1 MWNYYCI
8 AARLI
13 FNALRFRYARI
24 RVRPL
29 KPAALSLAVTNRCNS
44 HCIMCNIWKSAR
56 DNPEIKSQELSLHEI
71 IDILSSPVFSELVEL
86 DLTGGEPHLRDDLVN
101 IVLRI
106 AHLKNDRLSRLR
118 SIIITSNGFL
128 TGRILASYREILSA
142 LRGTNVDL
150 VSVVSLDG
158 IGEIHDLVRGTP
170 NAFRLASETL
180 VGLSELKKE
189 YPNLIVGIKTTILPQ
204 NIAVLDDILGF
215 ALSNGFF
222 HIISPVFFT
231 VARFKNIDKRSELEP
246 EPHTYRKLAELYNRD
261 ELRTGYFY
269 SMMRRFLTEGRKL
282 WTCAALYSY
291 LFIDFDGK
299 VYPCELSP
307 EPLGNVKEQDITEI
321 WNSPWA
327 RGWRKRIE
335 RMECCQTCQEPGAVR
350 YSAFIE
356 GLSYLRFL
364 VKSGKHAY
372 EASFYGEGYSKYASK
387 LR

>member
-106 AHLKNDRLSRLR
+106 AHLKKDRLSRLR

-128 TGRILASYREILSA
+128 TGRILASYREIMSA

-170 NAFRLASETL
+170 GAFRLASETL
-180 VGLSELKKE
+180 AGLSELKKE

-204 NIAVLDDILGF
+204 NIAILDDILGF

-231 VARFKNIDKRSELEP
+231 VARYKNIDKRSELEP
-246 EPHTYRKLAELYNRD
+246 EPRTYKKLAELYNRD

-269 SMMRRFLTEGRKL
+269 SMMGRFLTEGRKL

-307 EPLGNVKEQDITEI
+307 EPLGNVKEQDVTEI
-321 WNSPWA
+321 WNSPRA
-327 RGWRKRIE
+327 RGWRKHIE

>member
-1 MWNYYCI
+1 MWNYYRI

-24 RVRPL
+24 RVRPF

-44 HCIMCNIWKSAR
+44 HCIMCNIWKSAQ
-56 DNPEIKSQELSLHEI
+56 DNPGIKSQELSPQEI
-71 IDILSSPVFSELVEL
+71 IDILSSPLLSDLVEL
-86 DLTGGEPHLRDDLVN
+86 DLTGGEPHLRNDLVD

-106 AHLKNDRLSRLR
+106 ARLKKDRLSRLR

-142 LRGTNVDL
+142 LKGTNVDL
-150 VSVVSLDG
+150 VSVISLDG
-158 IGEIHDLVRGTP
+158 IGEIHDSVRGTP
-170 NAFRLASETL
+170 GAFKLASETL
-180 VGLSELKKE
+180 AGLSELKKE

-204 NIAVLDDILGF
+204 NIAVLGDILGF
-215 ALSNGFF
+215 ASSNGFF
-222 HIISPVFFT
+222 HIISPALFT
-231 VARFKNIDKRSELEP
+231 EARFKNIDKRGELEP
-246 EPHTYRKLAELYNRD
+246 EPHAYKELAELYSRD

-269 SMMRRFLTEGRKL
+269 SMMRHFLAEGRKL
-282 WTCAALYSY
+282 WTCAALYNY

-307 EPLGNVKEQDITEI
+307 ESLGNVKKQDITEI
-321 WNSPWA
+321 WNSQRV

-335 RMECCQTCQEPGAVR
+335 RLERCQTCQEPGAIR

-364 VKSGKHAY
+364 VKSGKHGF

-387 LR
+387 SR

>member
-1 MWNYYCI
+1 MWNYYRI

-13 FNALRFRYARI
+13 LNALRFRYARI
-24 RVRPL
+24 RVRSL

-44 HCIMCNIWKSAR
+44 HCIMCNIWKSAQ
-56 DNPEIKSQELSLHEI
+56 DNPGIKSQELSLHEI
-71 IDILSSPVFSELVEL
+71 INILSSPVFADLVEL
-86 DLTGGEPHLRDDLVN
+86 DLTGGEPHLRDDLVA
-101 IVLRI
+101 IILRI
-106 AHLKNDRLSRLR
+106 VRLKKDRLSRLR

-142 LRGTNVDL
+142 LKGTNVDL

-158 IGEIHDLVRGTP
+158 VGEIHDLVRGTP
-170 NAFRLASETL
+170 GAFRLASETL
-180 VGLSELKKE
+180 AGLSELKKE

-204 NIAVLDDILGF
+204 NIAILDDILGF

-246 EPHTYRKLAELYNRD
+246 EPHTHKKLAELYNRD

-269 SMMRRFLTEGRKL
+269 SMMRRFLAEGRKL

-307 EPLGNVKEQDITEI
+307 EPLGNVKEQDVTEI
-321 WNSPWA
+321 WNSPRV

-364 VKSGKHAY
+364 VKSGKY
-372 EASFYGEGYSKYASK
+372 GYKASFYGEGYSKYASE

>member
-1 MWNYYCI
+1 MWNYYRI

-29 KPAALSLAVTNRCNS
+29 KPAALSLAITNRCNS

-56 DNPEIKSQELSLHEI
+56 GNPGIKSQELSLHEI

-106 AHLKNDRLSRLR
+106 PHLKKDRLSRLR

-150 VSVVSLDG
+150 VSVVSVDG

-170 NAFRLASETL
+170 GAFRLASETL
-180 VGLSELKKE
+180 AGLSELKKE

-204 NIAVLDDILGF
+204 NIAILDDILGF

-231 VARFKNIDKRSELEP
+231 AARFKNTDKRSELEP
-246 EPHTYRKLAELYNRD
+246 EPHAYKKLAELYSRE
-261 ELRTGYFY
+261 ELRAGYFY
-269 SMMRRFLTEGRKL
+269 SMTRRFLTEGRKL

-364 VKSGKHAY
+364 VKSGKQGY
-372 EASFYGEGYSKYASK
+372 EASFYGEGYSKYVSE

>member
-1 MWNYYCI
+1 MWNYYRI
-8 AARLI
+8 TARLI

-56 DNPEIKSQELSLHEI
+56 DNPGIKSQELSPREI
-71 IDILSSPVFSELVEL
+71 IDILSSLLFSDLIEL
-86 DLTGGEPHLRDDLVN
+86 DLTGGEPHLRDDLVD
-101 IVLRI
+101 IVLQI
-106 AHLKNDRLSRLR
+106 AHLKKDRLSRLR

-128 TGRILASYREILSA
+128 TGRILASYREILSE
-142 LRGTNVDL
+142 LKGTNVDL

-170 NAFRLASETL
+170 GAFKLASETL
-180 VGLSELKKE
+180 AGLSELKKE

-222 HIISPVFFT
+222 HIISPVLFT
-231 VARFKNIDKRSELEP
+231 TARFKNTDKRGELEP
-246 EPHTYRKLAELYNRD
+246 DPHAYKKLAELYSWD

-269 SMMRRFLTEGRKL
+269 SITRRFLAEGRKR
-282 WTCAALYSY
+282 WTCAALYNY
-291 LFIDFDGK
+291 MFIDFDGK

-321 WNSPWA
+321 WNSPRA
-327 RGWRKRIE
+327 KGWRKRIE
-335 RMECCQTCQEPGAVR
+335 RLESCRTCQEPGAVR
-350 YSAFIE
+350 YSAFLE

-364 VKSGKHAY
+364 VKSGKHGY
-372 EASFYGEGYSKYASK
+372 EASFYGEGYSKYVSK